1 MKRITKVKETAKKIW
16 IIFDP
21 EDGPHIFNTY
31 EEALKTW
38 RTWKRVANNEP
49 LDSFWDMSKPIKF
62 ILGEKK

>member
-21 EDGPHIFNTY
+21 EDGIHGFNTH

-38 RTWKRVANNEP
+38 RTWKSMARDEP
-49 LDSFWDMSKPIKF
+49 LDSFWKMSKPIKY
-62 ILGEKK
+62 ILGEK